1 MRNPFRR
8 SRPTDLNLPE
18 STDVNDLLRKL
29 QAQRDQE
36 IESESRIREG
46 FANTALWLADRLR
59 PLVRAVL
66 FVAVWLWLVV
76 RFIMAP
82 LRIRRPRP
90 VTQPAATPPI
100 DTDWQPGESMFGTAH
115 GQPATSGKDE
125 LSQAAVRALE
135 AWFGPA
141 PEGEAV
147 VMHEGVIHARGPGYC
162 FELRRR
168 DHFRPVAQGGWSLED
183 LDPDQR
189 PGVVR
194 LKAWRVVRLHDPITD
209 TYQGLWLLR
218 GQPGPAGQGMPS
230 RAAGVAVR
238 QLRFLHV
245 TGSVFGRLGH
255 MTDADKVDHDDETE
269 VLRGDPDMNQ
279 REMESALRRNRG
291 SRFSDGLLREL
302 RERAARDT
310 AMKRDTPFSREM
322 TDEQIQAEGLDEEK
336 PARDVLMR
344 KNLADVELLQRW
356 MDVLSDQ
363 TPVQDR
369 RQEEA

>member
-8 SRPTDLNLPE
+8 SRPNDLNLPE

-36 IESESRIREG
+36 IESESRFREG

-66 FVAVWLWLVV
+66 FVSVWLWLVV

-90 VTQPAATPPI
+90 LAQPAARPPVE
-100 DTDWQPGESMFGTAH
+100 TGWQPAGHIPGSDV
-115 GQPATSGKDE
+115 GQPAVSGTDP
-125 LSQAAVRALE
+125 LTQAAVRALE

-141 PEGEAV
+141 PEGEV
-147 VMHEGVIHARGPGYC
+147 VVVHEGVIHARGPGYC
-162 FELRRR
+162 FEMRRR
-168 DHFRPVAQGGWSLED
+168 DHLRSVAEGGWLLEH

-209 TYQGLWLLR
+209 THQGLWLLR

-238 QLRFLHV
+238 QLRFLRV

-269 VLRGDPDMNQ
+269 VLRGDPDMSLNQ
-279 REMESALRRNRG
+279 MQSAVRRNRR
-291 SRFSDGLLREL
+291 SLFSDDLLREL
-302 RERAARDT
+302 RERADRNE

-322 TDEQIQAEGLDEEK
+322 TDEQIEAEGLDEK
-336 PARDVLMR
+336 KSARDVLMR
-344 KNLADVELLQRW
+344 KNLSEVELLQRW